1 MRLAATPAV
10 SAVKVADG
18 GEVGNGCFERASMG
32 LWAQS
37 AQSPSLVLHS
47 ESMTPEPYRSS
58 VSGPDGLRVASDHVR
73 VDPDALG
80 PTTDVLSG

>member
-37 AQSPSLVLHS
+37 AQSPQ
-47 ESMTPEPYRSS
+47 
-58 VSGPDGLRVASDHVR
+58 VSFYTVSP
-73 VDPDALG
+73 
-80 PTTDVLSG
+80 

>member
-58 VSGPDGLRVASDHVR
+58 GSGPMACAANGTVYELPRAGGP
-73 VDPDALG
+73 DPEAR
-80 PTTDVLSG
+80 

>member
-47 ESMTPEPYRSS
+47 ESMTPEPYRWSG
-58 VSGPDGLRVASDHVR
+58 SGPDGLRSQRNRLRASSEPSHS
-73 VDPDALG
+73 PI
-80 PTTDVLSG
+80 